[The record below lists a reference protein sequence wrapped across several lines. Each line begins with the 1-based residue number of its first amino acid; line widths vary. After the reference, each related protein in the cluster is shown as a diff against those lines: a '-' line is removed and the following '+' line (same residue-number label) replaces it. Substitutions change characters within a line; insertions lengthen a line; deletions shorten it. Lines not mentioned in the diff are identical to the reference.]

1 MFANVIQF
9 APDESRAQLAL
20 TLVDTRA
27 PAVVAVVVT
36 TGSGPGLEATIASL
50 VAQDYEN
57 LSILVMANGD
67 APEVVDRVAVVA
79 PNTFVKVQETNLG
92 FAAACNEAASMVSG
106 ATFMVFCH
114 DDVRLQTSCVSQ
126 MVEAAFRQ
134 NAGIVTPKI
143 VDYDDS
149 LILVHVGQV
158 ADRFGSVRE
167 RIELGEIDHGQQ
179 DLERDVF
186 VAPGGVTL
194 VRADLFAAL
203 RGFDPLIPALGED
216 LNFCWRAQIAGARI
230 VVAPQAV
237 AAHRQSLA
245 RGEREVQAA
254 TTRGRSRQ
262 DLQRRHQLWTAL
274 SCWGVRELALTVF
287 LWLVLDVVEL
297 VVALISRD
305 SDRFGAIMGS
315 WRFAW
320 RHRQQLRTRR
330 AEIETTRVLDDED
343 IRRLQVGGSSRV
355 RRFVEN
361 LVYDGIDRAIGVLP
375 PHEAEIDLSG
385 DTAVGFG
392 ASFSE
397 DESFDDVGSTRQ
409 FSLLQL
415 FQNFRSQAVL
425 VGAAIVVWV
434 IGTHN
439 LVATHLPTVGR
450 LAPLDSWWTTWHHF
464 FASWSPT
471 GVGSGAPGMPGYAV
485 LGAAGTVVFGRMG
498 ILPRTALIF
507 AIPVGAYGIWR
518 LLRGVLSNRARIIAA
533 ISYGLLPVCLNLI
546 SGGRLDVL
554 SVAAILP
561 FALRRVGAIL
571 EWEPFRG
578 EEFVRDSHFGQR
590 SFIHSRGGQILILVI
605 QVAVATA
612 MDPAALL
619 VALLAIGAVA
629 FSARFGVIRS
639 GGYSPLR
646 LAVRVTVAVALL
658 LAPLTADT
666 VLAGS
671 RAASVFGQPTSS
683 DGLSLSHVL
692 SLADGAF
699 GPSLWR
705 YLMVAIAA
713 VGVIASRGPR
723 RSVAEVGVALYA
735 ISVLLIVLASHHL
748 MGSFAPDVAT
758 LMTAGAVGL
767 AMCVGAAVA
776 ALENDIRGTSFGWRQ
791 VIAAGTVVCLPLTVV
806 GIVPALSTGRF
817 ELPLTGSPD
826 SLASY
831 TPSASGYR
839 VLWIG
844 DPRSLPIAGWSVA
857 PGVSIATSTNSV
869 PGGSTLF
876 APPLTGAMD
885 VVLRDVADLAAGRS
899 VVVGRD
905 LAIAGISTIVVMN
918 SPAPRIADLQNAPL
932 YEVPAALMD
941 SLAQQRD
948 IAQVSRSGG
957 VTIWKNTAYYG
968 LVASI
973 ATPLSTAR
981 QLVPGQQ
988 IDGTPQNLTWGVES
1002 PLSGSTFLVPLAP
1015 SSAWSLEVKG
1025 HPLARRTVLGWV
1037 GQYERSGHSSGPAT
1051 LVLHQ
1056 VPLNAIFALAT
1067 LLLWGVIGLGFGQV
1081 ERLEVLI
1088 RARRTVRNR

>member
-1 MFANVIQF
+1 MLYSFDPQ
-9 APDESRAQLAL
+9 ESGSQLAL

-36 TGSGPGLEATIASL
+36 TGPGPGLEATIASL

-57 LSILVMANGD
+57 LSVLVMANGD
-67 APEVVDRVAVVA
+67 PIDVVDRVAIVA
-79 PNTFVKVQETNLG
+79 PQTFVKVQETNLG

-114 DDVRLQTSCVSQ
+114 DDVRLQPGCVSQ

-143 VDYDDS
+143 VDYDDPM
-149 LILVHVGQV
+149 ILVHVGQV

-167 RIELGEIDHGQQ
+167 RIEIGEIDHGQQ

-262 DLQRRHQLWTAL
+262 DLQRRHQLWTVL
-274 SCWGVRELALTVF
+274 SCWGMRDLLLTLAL
-287 LWLVLDVVEL
+287 WWVLDVVEL

-305 SDRFGAIMGS
+305 TDRFGAIMGS

-320 RHRQQLRTRR
+320 RHRAQLRTRR
-330 AEIETTRVLDDED
+330 HEIEATRVLDDDD

-375 PHEAEIDLSG
+375 PHDAEIDLSG
-385 DTAVGFG
+385 DSAVGFG

-409 FSLLQL
+409 FSLLNI

-425 VGAAIVVWV
+425 VMAAILLWVV
-434 IGTHN
+434 GTHN

-498 ILPRTALIF
+498 ILPRAALIF
-507 AIPVGAYGIWR
+507 AIPVGAYGVWR

-533 ISYGLLPVCLNLI
+533 IAYGLLPVCVNLI
-546 SGGRLDVL
+546 GGGRLDVL
-554 SVAAILP
+554 SVAAIFP

-590 SFIHSRGGQILILVI
+590 RFIHSRGGQILILVV
-605 QVAVATA
+605 QVAIATA
-612 MDPAALL
+612 MDPAAAV
-619 VALLAIGAVA
+619 VALLAVLAVA
-629 FSARFGVIRS
+629 SSARFGTIRS
-639 GGYSPLR
+639 TGYSPWR
-646 LAVRVTVAVALL
+646 LALRMTVAVALL

-666 VLAGS
+666 LLAGS
-671 RAASVFGQPTSS
+671 RAASVFGQPTSTA
-683 DGLSLSHVL
+683 GLSLSHVIA
-692 SLADGAF
+692 LADGAF
-699 GPSLWR
+699 GPTLWR
-705 YLMVAIAA
+705 YLIFGVAV
-713 VGVIASRGPR
+713 VGVLASRGPR
-723 RSVAEVGVALYA
+723 RAVAEVGALLYGA
-735 ISVLLIVLASHHL
+735 SVLLIVLGSHHL

-758 LMTAGAVGL
+758 LMTSGAVGV

-791 VIAAGTVVCLPLTVV
+791 VLAAATVVCLPLSVL
-806 GIVPALSTGRF
+806 GIIPALSTGRF
-817 ELPLTGSPD
+817 NLPLIGSPD

-831 TPSASGYR
+831 TPASSGYR

-857 PGVSIATSTNSV
+857 PGVSVATSTNSV

-885 VVLRDVADLAAGRS
+885 VILRDVAELVAGGNVR
-899 VVVGRD
+899 VGRD
-905 LAIAGISTIVVMN
+905 LATAGISTIVVMN
-918 SPAPRIADLQNAPL
+918 SPAPRIADLQDAPL
-932 YEVPAALMD
+932 YNEPVSLLE
-941 SLAQQRD
+941 SLASQRD
-948 IAQVSRSGG
+948 LARVSRSGG
-957 VTIWKNTAYYG
+957 ISIWQNTAFDG
-968 LVASI
+968 LVTSLPS
-973 ATPLSTAR
+973 PLSGSHGLR
-981 QLVPGQQ
+981 PGQELL
-988 IDGTPQNLTWGVES
+988 GTPQNVSWGVVS
-1002 PLSGSTFLVPLAP
+1002 PITGSTFLVPLAP
-1015 SSAWSLEVKG
+1015 SSAWSLDVNG
-1025 HPLARRTVLGWV
+1025 HPLVRSTVLGWI
-1037 GQYERSGHSSGPAT
+1037 GQYRRSGNSPATAT

-1056 VPLNAIFALAT
+1056 VPLNALFALAT
-1067 LLLWGVIGLGFGQV
+1067 LLLWVVVGLGFGQV
-1081 ERLEVLI
+1081 ERLEVLV
-1088 RARRTVRNR
+1088 RARRMVRNR